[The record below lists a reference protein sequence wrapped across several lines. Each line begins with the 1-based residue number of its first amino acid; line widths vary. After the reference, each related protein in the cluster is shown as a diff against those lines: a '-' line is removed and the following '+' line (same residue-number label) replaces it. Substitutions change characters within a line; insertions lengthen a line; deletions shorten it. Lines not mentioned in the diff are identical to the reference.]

1 MCPDRPV
8 QRRGLGEEGS
18 VTIEAAFSLSALV
31 VVAALIIAALATVA
45 AHVAAVDMAGA
56 AARAHA
62 IGVEYQPP
70 RGQLSVS
77 REGGLVKVEARVP
90 APLGWQRATAVFPV
104 EYQGESK

>member
-1 MCPDRPV
+1 MCPDKPR
-8 QRRGLGEEGS
+8 RRGLGEEGS
-18 VTIEAAFSLSALV
+18 VTVEAALSLSSLV

-70 RGQLSVS
+70 RGQLSIGH
-77 REGGLVKVEARVP
+77 EGGLVKVVASVP
-90 APLGWQRATAVFPV
+90 APLGTQRATAIFPL
-104 EYQGESK
+104 EYQGETK